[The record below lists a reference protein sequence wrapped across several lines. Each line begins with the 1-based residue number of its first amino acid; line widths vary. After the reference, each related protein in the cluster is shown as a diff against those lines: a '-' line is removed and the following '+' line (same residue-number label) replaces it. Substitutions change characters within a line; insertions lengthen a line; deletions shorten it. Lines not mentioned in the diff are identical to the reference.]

1 MGVEQIMTIIRDFE
15 NHLWE
20 RELAPNTIKAY
31 VDHVSKYFDKY
42 EEITKSNL
50 IEWKRGLLKKMKP
63 KSVNHYIT
71 AMSEYLKFIG
81 RSEFSLKKVKV
92 QVPQTVENVISHDEF
107 DFLLNKLK
115 TDGKMKMYYICLF
128 LGKTGARV
136 SELRQ
141 FKKKDL
147 TRGWAEITTKGKIRR
162 IYFCDSLRGEDVSL
176 FFSAL
181 DNDEFLFRNRFGE
194 QITARGI
201 AQQLMNYAHKYNI
214 NEKVMHPHSF
224 RHFFAIEFLKRDNDI
239 SLLADL
245 MGHSSINTTAIYLR
259 LSEKQ
264 QIERLSKAMDF

>member
-1 MGVEQIMTIIRDFE
+1 MTTIRDFE
-15 NHLWE
+15 NYLWE
-20 RELAPNTIKAY
+20 RELAPNTIRSY
-31 VDHVSKYFDKY
+31 IEHVTKYFEKY
-42 EEITKSNL
+42 DDITKSNL
-50 IEWKRGLLKKMKP
+50 IEWKRGLLERMKP

-81 RSEFSLKKVKV
+81 RSELALKKVKV
-92 QVPQTVENVISHDEF
+92 QVQQTVENVISREEF
-107 DFLLNKLK
+107 DKLLKSLK
-115 TDGKMKMYYICLF
+115 DDGKMKMYYICLF

-141 FKKKDL
+141 FKKKDML
-147 TRGWAEITTKGKIRR
+147 RGYAEIPTKGKIRR
-162 IYFCDSLRGEDVSL
+162 VYFCDSLRSKEVYR
-176 FFSAL
+176 FFNEL
-181 DNDEFLFRNRFGE
+181 KDDDFLFQNRFGK

-201 AQQLMNYAHKYNI
+201 AQQLINYAHKYGI

-259 LSEKQ
+259 LNKQQ
-264 QIERLSKAMDF
+264 QIERLNKAMNF

>member
-1 MGVEQIMTIIRDFE
+1 MTTIRDFE
-15 NHLWE
+15 NYLWE
-20 RELAPNTIKAY
+20 RELAPNTIRSY
-31 VDHVSKYFDKY
+31 IEHVTKYFDRY
-42 EEITKSNL
+42 DEITKSNL
-50 IEWKRGLLKKMKP
+50 IEWKRSLLEKMKP

-81 RSEFSLKKVKV
+81 RSDLVLKKVKV
-92 QVPQTVENVISHDEF
+92 QTQNTVENVISREEF
-107 DFLLNKLK
+107 DLLLKNLK

-141 FKKKDL
+141 FKKKEL
-147 TRGWAEITTKGKIRR
+147 LRGYAEIPTKGKIRR
-162 IYFCDSLRGEDVSL
+162 IYFCDSLRSEEVYSFFDV
-176 FFSAL
+176 FK
-181 DNDEFLFRNRFGE
+181 DDDFLFQNRYGE
-194 QITARGI
+194 QITTRGI
-201 AQQLMNYAHKYNI
+201 AQQLINYASKYGI

-259 LSEKQ
+259 LSKQQ
-264 QIERLSKAMDF
+264 QIERLNKAMNF

>member
-1 MGVEQIMTIIRDFE
+1 MTTIRDFE

-31 VDHVSKYFDKY
+31 IDHVSMYFDKY
-42 EEITKSNL
+42 DEITKSNL
-50 IEWKRGLLKKMKP
+50 IEWKRGLLEKMKP

-81 RSEFSLKKVKV
+81 RSDLVLKKVKV
-92 QVPQTVENVISHDEF
+92 QTQNTVENVISREEF
-107 DFLLNKLK
+107 DKLLKSLK
-115 TDGKMKMYYICLF
+115 DDGKIKMYYICLF

-147 TRGWAEITTKGKIRR
+147 LRGYAEIPTKGKIRR
-162 IYFCDSLRGEDVSL
+162 VYFCDSLRSEEVYSFFDV
-176 FFSAL
+176 FK
-181 DNDEFLFRNRFGE
+181 DDDFLFQNRFGE
-194 QITARGI
+194 QITTRGI
-201 AQQLMNYAHKYNI
+201 AQQLANYAHKYGI

-259 LSEKQ
+259 LSKQQ
-264 QIERLSKAMDF
+264 QIERLNKAMNF

>member
-1 MGVEQIMTIIRDFE
+1 MNTKIRNFE
-15 NHLWE
+15 NYLWE
-20 RELAPNTIKAY
+20 RELAPNTIKGY
-31 VDHVSKYFDKY
+31 INHVSKYFDKY
-42 EEITKSNL
+42 DEITKSNL
-50 IEWKRGLLKKMKP
+50 IEWKRGLLEKMKP

-81 RSEFSLKKVKV
+81 RAELALKKVKV
-92 QVPQTVENVISHDEF
+92 QVQQTVENVISRDEF
-107 DFLLNKLK
+107 DLLLKNIK

-147 TRGWAEITTKGKIRR
+147 LRGYAEIPTKGKIRR
-162 IYFCDSLRGEDVSL
+162 IYFCDSLRSEEIYSFFDTLKDED
-176 FFSAL
+176 
-181 DNDEFLFRNRFGE
+181 FLFSNRFGL
-194 QITARGI
+194 QITTRGI
-201 AQQLMNYAHKYNI
+201 AQQLINYAHKYGI

-245 MGHSSINTTAIYLR
+245 MGHNSINTTAIYLR
-259 LSEKQ
+259 LSKQ
-264 QIERLSKAMDF
+264 QQIKRLSKAMDF

>member
-1 MGVEQIMTIIRDFE
+1 MTTIRDFE

-31 VDHVSKYFDKY
+31 IDHVLKYFDKY
-42 EEITKSNL
+42 DEITKSNL
-50 IEWKRGLLKKMKP
+50 IEWKRGLLEKMKP

-81 RSEFSLKKVKV
+81 RAELALKKVKV
-92 QVPQTVENVISHDEF
+92 QVQQTVENVISRDEF
-107 DFLLNKLK
+107 DLLLKNIK

-141 FKKKDL
+141 LKKKDL
-147 TRGWAEITTKGKIRR
+147 LRGYAEIPTKGKIRR
-162 IYFCDSLRGEDVSL
+162 IYFCDSLRSEEIYSFFDTLKDED
-176 FFSAL
+176 
-181 DNDEFLFRNRFGE
+181 FLFPNRFGL
-194 QITARGI
+194 QITTRGI
-201 AQQLMNYAHKYNI
+201 AQQLINYAHKYGI

-245 MGHSSINTTAIYLR
+245 MGHNSINTTAIFAI
-259 LSEKQ
+259 KQ
-264 QIERLSKAMDF
+264 ATAN

>member
-1 MGVEQIMTIIRDFE
+1 MNTKIRNFE
-15 NHLWE
+15 NYLWE
-20 RELAPNTIKAY
+20 RELAPNTIKGY
-31 VDHVSKYFDKY
+31 INHVSKYFDRY
-42 EEITKSNL
+42 DEITKSNL
-50 IEWKRGLLKKMKP
+50 IEWKRNLLESMKP

-81 RSEFSLKKVKV
+81 RSDLVLKKVKV
-92 QVPQTVENVISHDEF
+92 QTQNTVENVISREEF
-107 DFLLNKLK
+107 DKLLKNLK
-115 TDGKMKMYYICLF
+115 NDGKMKMYYICLF

-147 TRGWAEITTKGKIRR
+147 LKGYAEIPTKGKIRR
-162 IYFCDSLRGEDVSL
+162 VYFCDSLRSEEVYS
-176 FFSAL
+176 FFNVFK
-181 DNDEFLFRNRFGE
+181 DDDFLFQNRYGE
-194 QITARGI
+194 QITTRGI
-201 AQQLMNYAHKYNI
+201 AQQLINYARKYGI

-259 LSEKQ
+259 LNKQQ
-264 QIERLSKAMDF
+264 QIERLNKAMNF

>member
-1 MGVEQIMTIIRDFE
+1 MKIEIRDFE
-15 NHLWE
+15 NYLWE

-31 VDHVSKYFDKY
+31 IEHISKFFDTY
-42 EEITKSNL
+42 DDITKSNL
-50 IEWKRGLLKKMKP
+50 IEWKRRLLERIKP

-81 RSEFSLKKVKV
+81 KPELILKKVKV
-92 QVPQTVENVISHDEF
+92 QTLSAVENVISREEF
-107 DFLLNKLK
+107 DKLLNCLQS
-115 TDGKMKMYYICLF
+115 DGKMKMYYICLF
-128 LGKTGARV
+128 LGKSGARV

-141 FKKKDL
+141 FKKKDIV
-147 TRGWAEITTKGKIRR
+147 RGYAEIPTKGKIRR
-162 IYFCDSLRGEDVSL
+162 IYFCDSLRSKEVLSFFDTLKDDDYL
-176 FFSAL
+176 FPS
-181 DNDEFLFRNRFGE
+181 RFNK

-201 AQQLMNYAHKYNI
+201 AQLLIKYAHKYGI

-259 LSEKQ
+259 LNKQQ
-264 QIERLSKAMDF
+264 QIERLNQAMNF

>member
-1 MGVEQIMTIIRDFE
+1 MTTIRDFE

-31 VDHVSKYFDKY
+31 IDHVSKYFDKY
-42 EEITKSNL
+42 DEITKSNL
-50 IEWKRGLLKKMKP
+50 IEWKRGLLEKMKP

-81 RSEFSLKKVKV
+81 RSDLVLKKVKV
-92 QVPQTVENVISHDEF
+92 QTQNTVENVISREEF
-107 DFLLNKLK
+107 DKLLKSLK
-115 TDGKMKMYYICLF
+115 DDGKIKMYYICLF

-147 TRGWAEITTKGKIRR
+147 LRGYAEIPTKGKIRR
-162 IYFCDSLRGEDVSL
+162 VYFCDSLRSEEVYSFFDVFKDDDSL
-176 FFSAL
+176 FQ
-181 DNDEFLFRNRFGE
+181 NRYGE
-194 QITARGI
+194 QITTRGI
-201 AQQLMNYAHKYNI
+201 AQQLINYARKYGI

-259 LSEKQ
+259 LSKQQ
-264 QIERLSKAMDF
+264 QIERLNKAMNF

>member
-1 MGVEQIMTIIRDFE
+1 MTTIRDFE

-31 VDHVSKYFDKY
+31 IDHVSKYFDKY
-42 EEITKSNL
+42 DEITKSNL
-50 IEWKRGLLKKMKP
+50 IEWKRGLLEKMKP

-81 RSEFSLKKVKV
+81 KAELALKKVKV
-92 QVPQTVENVISHDEF
+92 QVQQAVENVISRDEF
-107 DFLLNKLK
+107 DLLLKNLK

-141 FKKKDL
+141 FKKKDML
-147 TRGWAEITTKGKIRR
+147 RGYSEIPTKGKIRR
-162 IYFCDSLRGEDVSL
+162 VYFCDSLRSEEVYS
-176 FFSAL
+176 FFNVFK
-181 DNDEFLFRNRFGE
+181 DDDFLFQNRYGE
-194 QITARGI
+194 QITTRGI
-201 AQQLMNYAHKYNI
+201 AQQLINYARKYGI
-214 NEKVMHPHSF
+214 NERVMHPHSF

-259 LSEKQ
+259 LSKQQ
-264 QIERLSKAMDF
+264 QIERLNKAMNF

>member
-1 MGVEQIMTIIRDFE
+1 MLE
-15 NHLWE
+15 
-20 RELAPNTIKAY
+20 
-31 VDHVSKYFDKY
+31 S
-42 EEITKSNL
+42 
-50 IEWKRGLLKKMKP
+50 MKP

-81 RSEFSLKKVKV
+81 RSDLVLKKVKV
-92 QVPQTVENVISHDEF
+92 QTQNTVENVISREEF
-107 DFLLNKLK
+107 DKLLKSLK
-115 TDGKMKMYYICLF
+115 DDGKMKMYYICLF

-147 TRGWAEITTKGKIRR
+147 LRGYAEIPTKGKIRR
-162 IYFCDSLRGEDVSL
+162 VYFCDSLRSEEVYSFFDV
-176 FFSAL
+176 FK
-181 DNDEFLFRNRFGE
+181 DDDFLFQNRFGE
-194 QITARGI
+194 QITTRGI
-201 AQQLMNYAHKYNI
+201 AQQLANYARKYGI

-259 LSEKQ
+259 LNKQQ
-264 QIERLSKAMDF
+264 QIERLNKAMNF

>member
-1 MGVEQIMTIIRDFE
+1 MNTKIRNFE
-15 NHLWE
+15 NYLWE
-20 RELAPNTIKAY
+20 RELAPNTIKGY
-31 VDHVSKYFDKY
+31 INHVSKYFDRY
-42 EEITKSNL
+42 DEITKSNL
-50 IEWKRGLLKKMKP
+50 IEWKRNLLESMKP

-81 RSEFSLKKVKV
+81 RPDLVLKKVKV
-92 QVPQTVENVISHDEF
+92 QTQSAIENVISLEEF
-107 DFLLNKLK
+107 EKLLNCLK
-115 TDGKMKMYYICLF
+115 KDGKMKMYYLVLF

-147 TRGWAEITTKGKIRR
+147 VKGYAEIPTKGKIRR
-162 IYFCDSLRGEDVSL
+162 IYFCDRLR
-176 FFSAL
+176 
-181 DNDEFLFRNRFGE
+181 NDEVYAFFADFKDDDFLFQNRWGE

-201 AQQLMNYAHKYNI
+201 SQQLINYAHKYSI

-224 RHFFAIEFLKRDNDI
+224 RHFFAIEFLKHDNDI

-259 LSEKQ
+259 LSKEQ
-264 QIERLSKAMDF
+264 QIDRLNKAMNF